1 MKNNDNNNDNLLPV
15 ETITAQEIYRN
26 EEKYVGKLLE
36 YINTKGRKQ
45 YFFFFGIRI
54 ATISSAGN
62 SYLLYCLSKI
72 SICEFHF
79 YDQEKFKVYNV
90 LQ

>member
-1 MKNNDNNNDNLLPV
+1 MKNNDNNDNLLPV
-15 ETITAQEIYRN
+15 ETITAEEIYRN

-36 YINTKGRKQ
+36 YINTKGRKH

-62 SYLLYCLSKI
+62 SYMLHCLRQKRI
-72 SICEFHF
+72 GEFHF